1 MLSHFLRAVF
11 IQGGLFNVLREE
23 REGRDAK
30 PRRLSFLPAG
40 KLECPVLK
48 STGFFQKNN
57 NP

>member
-1 MLSHFLRAVF
+1 LF